1 MVDLDERAMA
11 GPGFNV
17 IIHFSAYRL
26 CNGSSAPSATPIPIV
41 HFLAYCAAMPKRK
54 ETDKVTFIA
63 EYRDGSVARFDIDPW
78 TLRNGHWVARII
90 ARERQ
95 EQGSLKPGEIV
106 RVYPERRR

>member
-1 MVDLDERAMA
+1 MLA
-11 GPGFNV
+11 GNRRSTGFNSLLPNFYV
-17 IIHFSAYRL
+17 RRQVDGVGDYL
-26 CNGSSAPSATPIPIV
+26 GDYDNLV
-41 HFLAYCAAMPKRK
+41 AMPKRK

-106 RVYPERRR
+106 RMYPDRRR

>member
-1 MVDLDERAMA
+1 
-11 GPGFNV
+11 
-17 IIHFSAYRL
+17 
-26 CNGSSAPSATPIPIV
+26 
-41 HFLAYCAAMPKRK
+41 MPKRK

-95 EQGSLKPGEIV
+95 EQGDRS
-106 RVYPERRR
+106 RVPRQATLTYHTIPILGSVP

>member
-1 MVDLDERAMA
+1 
-11 GPGFNV
+11 
-17 IIHFSAYRL
+17 
-26 CNGSSAPSATPIPIV
+26 
-41 HFLAYCAAMPKRK
+41 MPKRK
-54 ETDKVTFIA
+54 ETDRVTFIA

-106 RVYPERRR
+106 RVYPEATLTHHTIPILSLPLI